1 LVAEAGRAHITITTN
16 EVIKML
22 HRAEKPAKSPGK
34 MLLRLLYIF
43 DGRQRRR
50 RRVEMDLMALSP
62 YLQRDIGFPW

>member
-1 LVAEAGRAHITITTN
+1 
-16 EVIKML
+16 ML